1 MTLDL
6 ELCRILVTQNR
17 KELIK
22 MSMANSIMERR
33 RKTITKEKQLHKTME
48 DSLNGLAQ
56 SGLGSG
62 RKLCSLRISKHAFLI
77 HTIRL
82 WLIETS

>member
-1 MTLDL
+1 
-6 ELCRILVTQNR
+6 
-17 KELIK
+17 
-22 MSMANSIMERR
+22 MSMVNSIMERR
-33 RKTITKEKQLHKTME
+33 RKTITKEKQLRKTME

-62 RKLCSLRISKHAFLI
+62 KKLCSLLISKHAFLI
-77 HTIRL
+77 HTIRR

>member
-22 MSMANSIMERR
+22 MSMANNIMERR
-33 RKTITKEKQLHKTME
+33 RRITTKEKY
-48 DSLNGLAQ
+48 
-56 SGLGSG
+56 
-62 RKLCSLRISKHAFLI
+62 
-77 HTIRL
+77 
-82 WLIETS
+82 